1 MNNLIPK
8 PFLQKN
14 NSSTI
19 KPIDEGMRGF
29 IPIPILFLLLLLL
42 VVVVVVVL
50 GNLIVCKQIIMI
62 KSAYPFELN

>member
-29 IPIPILFLLLLLL
+29 ISIPILLLLLLLLLL
-42 VVVVVVVL
+42 VVVVVVV
-50 GNLIVCKQIIMI
+50 VVR
-62 KSAYPFELN
+62 KSTEKSYCLQTNYYN